1 MVIRAR
7 VVREC
12 LVGPPGDCPVQVE
25 LEGADLQE
33 LRDLED
39 QVEAQ
44 GISFSVA
51 VPVDQV
57 EELVP
62 TVVEKPV
69 EELTDEEL
77 GAELMERIEDS
88 QSVDAEMPACEVPA
102 DPDTLITR
110 EQAECIVDMKLA
122 ERMLDEALV
131 RLEGGK

>member
-12 LVGPPGDCPVQVE
+12 LVGPPGECPVQVE
-25 LEGADLQE
+25 LEGADPQE

-51 VPVDQV
+51 ASVDQV

-69 EELTDEEL
+69 EELTDQEL
-77 GAELMERIEDS
+77 ATELLDRVEDS
-88 QSVDAEMPACEVPA
+88 QSVDAEPPVCEIPD
-102 DPDTLITR
+102 DPDALITR
-110 EQAECIVDMKLA
+110 QEAECIVDAKWA
-122 ERMLDEALV
+122 ERAIDEALA
-131 RLEGGK
+131 RLEGGQ